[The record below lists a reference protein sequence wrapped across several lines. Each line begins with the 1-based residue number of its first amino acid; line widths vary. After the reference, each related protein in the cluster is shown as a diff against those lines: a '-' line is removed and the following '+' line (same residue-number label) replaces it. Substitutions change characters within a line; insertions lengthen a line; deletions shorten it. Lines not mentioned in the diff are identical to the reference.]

1 MTNIVSINMLDP
13 DSPLVKRTE
22 DWIVRLYNEA
32 VVLVEQEYAEELPE
46 LAPWKLLTEEERLAD
61 SVGQLGAEKRDW
73 NIQYQTLVDE
83 KALEVASGVTEALRA
98 AMANIISM
106 RKRKRLRWQKLDYR
120 GVKRVAKETLE
131 LPAGSA
137 GRQIASFIDNHLDL
151 VEAAGVEPEQTLT
164 VLSKEDAFA
173 IAASRAISRTQKMAI
188 AGEIE
193 ELERI
198 ERIQGIMELAATTD
212 RASNIRRAY
221 INGNKM
227 RIARDVVTLHDGTV
241 LVTFVCVDEHEYST
255 LDRKTEGISA
265 EYGNAQPILRETAG
279 ERAQIEILSNV
290 KTVIVMLQCGTP
302 LTMEL
307 ATSYARNAKE
317 VIETLIE
324 CDLVKENEGIYE
336 LC

>member
-1 MTNIVSINMLDP
+1 MEYIALTNTLNPSI
-13 DSPLVKRTE
+13 PLVKRTE
-22 DWIVRLYNEA
+22 DWSVRLYNEA

-61 SVGQLGAEKRDW
+61 SVGDLDSERRDW
-73 NIQYQTLVDE
+73 NIQYQTLIDE
-83 KALEVASGVTEALRA
+83 KALEIASGVTEALRA

-106 RKRKRLRWQKLDYR
+106 RKRKRLRWQKLDTYTK
-120 GVKRVAKETLE
+120 VKKVAKETLQ

-173 IAASRAISRTQKMAI
+173 IAASRAISRTQKMALD
-188 AGEIE
+188 GEIE
-193 ELERI
+193 EPERV

-212 RASNIRRAY
+212 KASNVRREY

-227 RIARDVVTLHDGTV
+227 RIARDIVTLGDGTT
-241 LVTFVCVDEHEYST
+241 LVTFVCLDEHEFST

-265 EYGNAQPILRETAG
+265 EYGNAQPILAETQA
-279 ERAQIEILSNV
+279 ERTRLGVLAAFQTLW
-290 KTVIVMLQCGTP
+290 VMLQAEPITL
-302 LTMEL
+302 LTAEQYVTHAQIILDTMIDCEL
-307 ATSYARNAKE
+307 
-317 VIETLIE
+317 I
-324 CDLVKENEGIYE
+324 KENKGVYE
-336 LC
+336 LR